1 MQQKNWDII
10 FDQYVSV
17 FVKHRL
23 PLLLRTMINFQSK
36 EYVFES
42 STSYRLDHSRFL
54 RTKEGDAYRD
64 LLASSVQLC
73 PVVADARRHQDVALA
88 VRHHGHVPRLGF
100 PQQLIDLEGNSIGHD
115 RMNP

>member
-1 MQQKNWDII
+1 MQRTAKKIWDII

-17 FVKHRL
+17 FVKNRL

-42 STSYRLDHSRFL
+42 SPSYRLNHSTFL
-54 RTKEGDAYRD
+54 RTKKEGDAYRD

-88 VRHHGHVPRLGF
+88 VRHHGHVPRLGL
-100 PQQLIDLEGNSIGHD
+100 PQQLIDLKGNSTGH
-115 RMNP
+115 